1 MSQELGMKE
10 ALKDT
15 LAILVAMALL
25 AVARATLL
33 AP

>member
-1 MSQELGMKE
+1 MSQEPGMKE

-15 LAILVAMALL
+15 LAILVTMAVL

-33 AP
+33 VP